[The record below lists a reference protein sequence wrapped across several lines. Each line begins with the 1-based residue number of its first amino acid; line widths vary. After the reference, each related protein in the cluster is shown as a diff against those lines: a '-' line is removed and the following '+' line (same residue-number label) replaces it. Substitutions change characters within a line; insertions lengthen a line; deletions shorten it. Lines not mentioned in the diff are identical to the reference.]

1 MNTKQSYTQVANL
14 KISDIL
20 KLKKDYPNLLAKKIE
35 NIHRIINDMDKTKP
49 CIKMTTKELLWKQII
64 VLMDRNNVDKIMASF
79 SNHITNI
86 NRTLKNIKSNIMMD
100 YIQLEAIGIV
110 IVTNSVASALDL
122 QIMENY
128 IKNVKNIMVEDIQTP
143 RLP

>member
-1 MNTKQSYTQVANL
+1 
-14 KISDIL
+14 
-20 KLKKDYPNLLAKKIE
+20 
-35 NIHRIINDMDKTKP
+35 
-49 CIKMTTKELLWKQII
+49 
-64 VLMDRNNVDKIMASF
+64 MDRNNVDKIMASF

>member
-1 MNTKQSYTQVANL
+1 M
-14 KISDIL
+14 I
-20 KLKKDYPNLLAKKIE
+20 
-35 NIHRIINDMDKTKP
+35 
-49 CIKMTTKELLWKQII
+49 
-64 VLMDRNNVDKIMASF
+64 
-79 SNHITNI
+79 
-86 NRTLKNIKSNIMMD
+86 D

-128 IKNVKNIMVEDIQTP
+128 IKNIKNIMVEDIQTP